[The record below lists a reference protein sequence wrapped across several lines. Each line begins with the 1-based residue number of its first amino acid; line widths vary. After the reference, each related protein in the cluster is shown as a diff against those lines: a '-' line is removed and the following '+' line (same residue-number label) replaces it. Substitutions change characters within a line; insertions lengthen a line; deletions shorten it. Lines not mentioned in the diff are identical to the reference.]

1 MLDKKIDEVRGHLE
15 IRKHLVLSD
24 LNIYEGSQYNTL
36 KIRADLCRSFLEMLE
51 QLSRC
56 QLHGKVYS
64 AKSCPKAPASV
75 EPL

>member
-56 QLHGKVYS
+56 QLQGKVQRQIVPES
-64 AKSCPKAPASV
+64 SGFS
-75 EPL
+75 